1 MKRTGA
7 GGAPAATGLP
17 VGMPSRRDFTEASS
31 NGRTA
36 DFGSAYEGSNPSAS
50 IPSAPAPSSKP
61 ANLRAEVRPARRP
74 RRLVLVGLGA
84 VPPQLLGGVREA
96 LHQALHLDADTGPSL
111 QRPQYAFN
119 EARGQYH
126 TAAILRRLSAMRTGA
141 ELVPVLGLADVDLF
155 LPDASYVLGDAD
167 RDAGAA
173 LVSTA
178 RLVTRDLPRLMARAR
193 VEAIHEA
200 GHLLGL
206 GHCLDQRCAMF
217 LSRELVEVDR
227 KQPALCHG
235 CRNALGMEH

>member
-1 MKRTGA
+1 MGT
-7 GGAPAATGLP
+7 PL
-17 VGMPSRRDFTEASS
+17 RRNDTEASS

-50 IPSAPAPSSKP
+50 THGKP
-61 ANLRAEVRPARRP
+61 ANLRAEVRPLHRP
-74 RRLVLVGLGA
+74 RRVVLVA
-84 VPPQLLGGVREA
+84 LGGVNGGLVASVRLA
-96 LHQALHLDADTGPSL
+96 LHEVLHLDADRGPSL
-111 QRPQYAFN
+111 ERPGYAYN

-126 TAAILRRLSAMRTGA
+126 TAAILRRLSALRSGTDPI
-141 ELVPVLGLADVDLF
+141 PVLGLADVDLF

-178 RLVTRDLPRLMARAR
+178 RLATRDLPRLVARAR

-206 GHCLDQRCAMF
+206 GHCQDYRCAMF
-217 LSRELVEVDR
+217 LSREPLEVDR
-227 KQPALCHG
+227 KGPGLCHG
-235 CRNALGMEH
+235 CRNALGLEH

>member
-1 MKRTGA
+1 M
-7 GGAPAATGLP
+7 
-17 VGMPSRRDFTEASS
+17 GMPYRRESAEASS

-50 IPSAPAPSSKP
+50 TTSNKP
-61 ANLRAEVRPARRP
+61 ANLRAEVRPQRRP
-74 RRLVLVGLGA
+74 RRLVLVALGD
-84 VPPQLLGGVREA
+84 VGGRLLSGVRLA
-96 LHQALHLDADTGPSL
+96 LHQALHLDADAGPAL
-111 QRPQYAFN
+111 QRPQYAYN

-126 TAAILRRLSAMRTGA
+126 TAAILRRLSAMRPGA
-141 ELVPVLGLADVDLF
+141 EPVPVLGLADVDLF
-155 LPDASYVLGDAD
+155 LPDASFVLGDAD

-178 RLVTRDLPRLMARAR
+178 RLATRDLPLLLARAR

-206 GHCLDQRCAMF
+206 GHCQDQRCAMF

-235 CRNALGMEH
+235 CRNALGLEH